1 VPPTATTRP
10 HRVLVLAYHF
20 PPHGGGGV
28 QRTLKLVKYLPRHG
42 FDPIVVTSRPG
53 GYPLRDATLHADV
66 PAGTVILRAP
76 SAPTRVA
83 RWKAEG
89 LLRRLGLS
97 VRPAAMLG
105 WPDEMVG
112 WLPGA
117 AYQALRAVRRYRP
130 DVLLSTAWPVTAHVA
145 ALAVHRLT
153 GLPWVADFRDPWSLN
168 PHVQR
173 SFAPLARAS
182 AALERQV
189 TSRAAA
195 AVVVDE
201 SVELLGIEPGDP
213 RLVIVRNG
221 VDGDDLPAPAPAP
234 AGDRFRL
241 SYVGSL
247 YGSRDA
253 APVLA
258 AVRGLAA
265 TGSITPGTFELRL
278 VGDASIA
285 GDHDMD
291 GIPITR
297 TGYVDHVRALREM
310 AAASALLFYA
320 PAGSRGSSGKI
331 YEYLASGRP
340 VLCVASRDSLARRLV
355 EDLGAGPCIDPGD
368 ADGIRVALERLMGA
382 WRDGSLA
389 IDPAVREEA
398 LRRFSRDALAGQ
410 LATVLRA
417 TIADGQEGDG
427 RLASKP

>member
-1 VPPTATTRP
+1 VSPTATTRP

-66 PAGTVILRAP
+66 PPEAVVLRAR
-76 SAPTRVA
+76 SAPTRFV

-89 LLRRLGLS
+89 LLRRLGLP

-117 AYQALRAVRRYRP
+117 AYQALRAVRTYRP
-130 DVLLSTAWPVTAHVA
+130 DVLFSTAWPVTAHLA

-168 PHVQR
+168 PHVQT

-189 TSRAAA
+189 TGRAAA
-195 AVVVDE
+195 SVIVDE
-201 SVELLGIEPGDP
+201 SVDLLGIAPGDA
-213 RLVIVRNG
+213 RLVVVRNG
-221 VDGDDLPAPAPAP
+221 VDRDDLPVPAPRP

-258 AVRGLAA
+258 ALRGLVR
-265 TGSITPGTFELRL
+265 SRFITPDTFELRL

-285 GDHDMD
+285 ADHDVT
-291 GIPITR
+291 GIPMAR
-297 TGYVDHVRALREM
+297 TGYVDHLRALREM
-310 AAASALLFYA
+310 AVASALLFYA

-331 YEYLASGRP
+331 YEYLASARP

-355 EDLGAGPCIDPGD
+355 EELGAGPCIDPDD
-368 ADGIRVALERLMGA
+368 AEGIRIALERLIGA
-382 WRDGSLA
+382 WRNGTLTV
-389 IDPAVREEA
+389 DPAVREEA

-417 TIADGQEGDG
+417 TIVDG
-427 RLASKP
+427 REGPDPPASKR